1 MERLTKVIN
10 ACGKTVVVYTRGKY
24 EDTTT
29 GEMRHEDIR
38 NVMRRLS
45 DYEDTGLIP
54 EQIRELKERD
64 TAKAPE
70 EHDGHWYKIL
80 EEIDETIERYGE
92 NPYIDGKVTDI
103 CYGLNIAKDI
113 IRKHMND
120 GWISVEERLPEI
132 SRTPE
137 EDDECP
143 EFNVTIRG
151 AEEATTLKYSSAD
164 GTWFDDNGY
173 VYDVIA
179 WRPLPEP
186 YRQETETEKPDWR
199 QDMLKKFDRRD

>member
-1 MERLTKVIN
+1 MDRITKRIDDTHACYAICEKECPDGIYADNPACMCAASKMAMKRLL
-10 ACGKTVVVYTRGKY
+10 
-24 EDTTT
+24 E
-29 GEMRHEDIR
+29 
-38 NVMRRLS
+38 
-45 DYEDTGLIP
+45 YEDTGLTP

-143 EFNVTIRG
+143 EFNVTIRR
-151 AEEATTLKYSSAD
+151 AEGATTLKYSPAD
-164 GTWFDDNGY
+164 DTWFDDNGY

-186 YRQETETEKPDWR
+186 YRPERSGE
-199 QDMLKKFDRRD
+199 